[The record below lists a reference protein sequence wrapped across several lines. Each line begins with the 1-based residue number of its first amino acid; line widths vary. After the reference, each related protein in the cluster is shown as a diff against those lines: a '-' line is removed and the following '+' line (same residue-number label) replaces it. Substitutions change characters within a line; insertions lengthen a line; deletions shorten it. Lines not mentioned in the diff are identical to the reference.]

1 MGNRYATS
9 DWHAQTKLGIQILN
23 YLQPDDTLYF
33 LGDSVDR
40 GPGGL
45 TLLNLLLN
53 DPRVIYLRG
62 NHEDFIINNDDHM
75 WYLNGG
81 NGTKEAIEAL
91 TDIERQ
97 KLIKKL
103 KSLPDIIE
111 IDNIEGKHLVLC
123 HAGTDPWRTRRDLE
137 LMGRKDPYVWDR
149 HHIYGD
155 WSSNPEFKDTYVI
168 HGHTPVTAEPA
179 LIKWMDPRLPGDENY
194 DPEYTPRVSRYCRG
208 HKICIDMGCFYTGR
222 TCLFNIDTFEAI
234 YFESEDI
241 CKKELN

>member
-1 MGNRYATS
+1 MARYATS

-81 NGTKEAIEAL
+81 KGTKEAIEAL
-91 TDIERQ
+91 TDVERQ

-103 KSLPDIIE
+103 RNLPDIIE
-111 IDNIEGKHLVLC
+111 IDNIEGKHLILC

-149 HHIYGD
+149 RHIYGD
-155 WSSNPEFKDTYVI
+155 WSSDPEFKDTYVI

-208 HKICIDMGCFYTGR
+208 HKICIDMDVFI
-222 TCLFNIDTFEAI
+222 LV
-234 YFESEDI
+234 
-241 CKKELN
+241 ELVYSI

>member
-1 MGNRYATS
+1 MARYVFS
-9 DWHAQTKLGIQILN
+9 DLHAQTNLWEQIKN
-23 YLQPDDTLYF
+23 YIKKDDELIC
-33 LGDSVDR
+33 LGDCVDR
-40 GPGGL
+40 GPGGITIL
-45 TLLNLLLN
+45 QEVLA
-53 DPRVIYLRG
+53 DPRITMLRG

-91 TDIERQ
+91 TDVERQ

-103 KSLPDIIE
+103 KSLPDLIE

-149 HHIYGD
+149 RHIHGD
-155 WSSNPEFKDTYVI
+155 WSSDPEFKDTYVI

-194 DPEYTPRVSRYCRG
+194 DPEYTPRISRYCRG

>member
-1 MGNRYATS
+1 MARYATS

-91 TDIERQ
+91 TDVERQ

-103 KSLPDIIE
+103 KNLPDIIE

-123 HAGTDPWRTRRDLE
+123 HAGTDPWMTKCDLE

-149 HHIYGD
+149 HHIHGD
-155 WSSNPEFKDTYVI
+155 WSSAPEFKDTYVI

-179 LIKWMDPRLPGDENY
+179 LIKWMDPR
-194 DPEYTPRVSRYCRG
+194 
-208 HKICIDMGCFYTGR
+208 
-222 TCLFNIDTFEAI
+222 
-234 YFESEDI
+234 
-241 CKKELN
+241 

>member
-81 NGTKEAIEAL
+81 KGTKEAIEAL
-91 TDIERQ
+91 TDVERQ

-111 IDNIEGKHLVLC
+111 IDNIEGKHLILC

-149 HHIYGD
+149 RHIHGD
-155 WSSNPEFKDTYVI
+155 WSSKPEFKDTYVI
-168 HGHTPVTAEPA
+168 HGHTPVTAEPT
-179 LIKWMDPRLPGDENY
+179 LIKWMDPKLPGDENY

-234 YFESEDI
+234 YFEDD
-241 CKKELN
+241 KRKE

>member
-9 DWHAQTKLGIQILN
+9 DWHAQTNLGIQILN

-62 NHEDFIINNDDHM
+62 NHEDFIIDNDDYM
-75 WYLNGG
+75 WYVNGG
-81 NGTKEAIEAL
+81 SGTKEAIEAL

-103 KSLPDIIE
+103 KSLPDIIK

-123 HAGTDPWRTRRDLE
+123 HAGTDPWRTKRDLE
-137 LMGRKDPYVWDR
+137 LIGRKDPYVWDR
-149 HHIYGD
+149 RHIHGD
-155 WSSNPEFKDTYVI
+155 WSSKPEFKDTYVI

-179 LIKWMDPRLPGDENY
+179 LIKWMDPKLPGDENY
-194 DPEYTPRVSRYCRG
+194 DPKYTPRVSRYCRG